1 MSERI
6 FLRRFQSEAG
16 ITPKLWLQLERVR
29 VAQQMLESTRSSLDQ
44 IASESGF
51 ACVETFRAV
60 FRKRCGLGPSEYRDN
75 FGFQDW
81 KRNVGQAD
89 VEKL

>member
-1 MSERI
+1 MPAPAMSAPDKRQNVGVDHI
-6 FLRRFQSEAG
+6 
-16 ITPKLWLQLERVR
+16 
-29 VAQQMLESTRSSLDQ
+29 AQQMLESTRSSLDQ